1 MRAGDVVLMP
11 FPYSD
16 LSGSKLR
23 PAVVLA
29 VVDRSD
35 GIACQVT
42 SQPGLRP
49 EQVSLSAPDFARG
62 GLPLASYAL
71 PGKLFTANATVVQ
84 RKVGRLVDSKRDEIR
99 EASIRLIRR
108 N

>member
-23 PAVVLA
+23 PCVVLA
-29 VVDRSD
+29 VIGRSD
-35 GIACQVT
+35 IVACQVT
-42 SQPGLRP
+42 SQPGSRP
-49 EQVSLSAPDFARG
+49 EQVPLSASDFARG
-62 GLPLASYAL
+62 GLPLSSYAL
-71 PGKLFTANATVVQ
+71 PGKLFTASLTVVQ
-84 RKVGRLVDSKRDEIR
+84 RKVGRLVDSVRDDIR
-99 EASIRLIRR
+99 EASVRLIRR